1 MDSVSDLPAESQAA
15 IRRIRIASWL
25 ICAKCVMTP
34 VSLAFLAYSLVL
46 GDRGLTSIA
55 LGCPLLTGLFVV
67 LQWLVS
73 QRTSCPLCMT
83 PVLAAK
89 RCTKHRNARSFLGS
103 HRLRTALA
111 VIFTNSFRCP
121 YCNEPAL
128 LEVRTRRHR

>member
-1 MDSVSDLPAESQAA
+1 MHRLPSQAA

-25 ICAKCVMTP
+25 LCAKCLMAP
-34 VSLAFLAYSLVL
+34 ASLAFLSYSLVL
-46 GDRGLTSIA
+46 GDHGLTFIA
-55 LGCPLLTGLFVV
+55 LGCLLLTGLVV
-67 LQWLVS
+67 LLQWLVS

-83 PVLAAK
+83 PVLASK
-89 RCTKHRNARSFLGS
+89 RCMKHRKARSFLGS

-128 LEVRTRRHR
+128 LEVRSRRRY